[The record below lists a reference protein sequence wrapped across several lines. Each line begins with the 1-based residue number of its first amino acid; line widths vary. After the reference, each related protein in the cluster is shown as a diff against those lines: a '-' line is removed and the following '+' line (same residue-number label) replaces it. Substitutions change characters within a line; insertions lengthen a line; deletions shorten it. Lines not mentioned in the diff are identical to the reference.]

1 MKPRFSTSSV
11 VAALD
16 ALRAI
21 ENQLRAAGDSLPQD
35 TVGAWYSAYDAY
47 RAACT
52 SALRYTQPDAET
64 RALLLSPGSL
74 KRVYEGHETRAYWTR
89 KASA

>member
-1 MKPRFSTSSV
+1 MIATLPDELTGTLEHV
-11 VAALD
+11 Q
-16 ALRAI
+16 AI
-21 ENQLRAAGDSLPQD
+21 ERDLRAAGDDPPQA

-47 RAACT
+47 RDACT
-52 SALRYTQPDAET
+52 SALRYAQPDAET

-74 KRVYEGHETRAYWTR
+74 KRVYEGHETRDYWTR